1 MQVFDF
7 AAYARFKWSD
17 MRMILK
23 ATGVTLEVTLL
34 SLAFGTILGLLLGLI
49 RCAKNPVVN
58 KLPLILIE
66 PLRNSPLIVQLFL
79 VFFGLPS
86 IGFRL
91 KAFPAS
97 VITLSLNTAAF
108 FAVLVQASIQAI
120 PKAQWEAG
128 SALGFSKLQIYTHI
142 IAKQAIRLLIPQVI
156 TLYISQL
163 QCSSLVS
170 FLSIMDLSKAGQQVA
185 QKTMLVFLVYGI
197 VAGLYFIISYPLA
210 RFAKYLE
217 KRTSFTI

>member
-142 IAKQAIRLLIPQVI
+142 IAKQAIRLLIPQAV